1 MRPEN
6 ISAKPELLKNR
17 VVIALTA
24 IGLAAIPAAFIVAW
38 PALVHIGEKL
48 G

>member
-1 MRPEN
+1 MKAEN
-6 ISAKPELLKNR
+6 ITAKPEQRNR
-17 VVIALTA
+17 VVIALTV
-24 IGLAAIPAAFIVAW
+24 IGLAAIPAALIVAW